1 MRKEIWIHS
10 QTNLLETLEKQDYDT
25 LIQYA
30 FDNEE
35 HIMDGWYNTDDAF
48 FSQIL
53 RYGTSQLK
61 YLERHLEQFSKD
73 YAIFQLGTLM
83 GVIKTI
89 EHFFYEKEQQNLT
102 SKLYKDQVLSVKHLD
117 DIILL
122 LESHGLMTHSE
133 ICQSLELKESTLSE
147 IMKKA
152 APTNLIISTKA
163 GKYKLYRLTDN
174 GRYLSKQLRNPLPK
188 VPTKKELLNYLE
200 HYLETSPDEHAF
212 REEINRLVQCPNKT
226 TIKGELAPG
235 DTFTIYHKPNTKIR
249 KEEYRVTGLL
259 NSENTGNLKIMAQKT
274 KYDNIDIVNINQF
287 SNIDIDINNYYEE
300 EDYA

>member
-1 MRKEIWIHS
+1 
-10 QTNLLETLEKQDYDT
+10 
-25 LIQYA
+25 
-30 FDNEE
+30 
-35 HIMDGWYNTDDAF
+35 
-48 FSQIL
+48 
-53 RYGTSQLK
+53 
-61 YLERHLEQFSKD
+61 
-73 YAIFQLGTLM
+73 
-83 GVIKTI
+83 
-89 EHFFYEKEQQNLT
+89 
-102 SKLYKDQVLSVKHLD
+102 
-117 DIILL
+117 
-122 LESHGLMTHSE
+122 MTHSE
-133 ICQSLELKESTLSE
+133 ICQNLELKESTLSE

-200 HYLETSPDEHAF
+200 HYLETSPDEHSF

-274 KYDNIDIVNINQF
+274 KYDNIDIVNINPF